1 MVKLTL
7 TDKHHIAEPICR
19 SKEDKFKLSNRVGSE
34 TNAKLVVVLLEYFN
48 RARKKKVLPTMILH
62 SVLDRSYQLDFV
74 GETRRAN

>member
-7 TDKHHIAEPICR
+7 TDKHHIAGPIYR

-62 SVLDRSYQLDFV
+62 SVLDRSYRLDFV